1 MAATMAIPGFGEVA
15 IGVLAAVAVVAA
27 LLVAA
32 VVLLALVL
40 VRLPRSSAAGRP
52 GPDGLYAADQ
62 MRQAVDGLTT
72 QNQATTQWLADSLSS
87 ISQGLS
93 TQGAATAETVRQV
106 QTRLAQLAA
115 QLEPSAAA
123 TATDVRGVQDQL
135 RSLAGSLTPAAET
148 TRVTITEVQRGLAE
162 LRAFLST
169 QDAQTSETLMS
180 VRRSVED
187 MGAIMLNHKTRGTW
201 GEYQLD
207 VLLGD
212 YAGASHDVYETQYH
226 LPNGTIVDAALH
238 LPGTDRILAIDSKFP
253 LENYVAMQRPGLD
266 EVARRAAR
274 QRFVADVKARIREVA
289 DKYVTPETDDHAL
302 MFVPSEAVFAQICT
316 DDAELFDIAL
326 RRHVA
331 IVSPTTLM
339 GTVTTIVALTKD
351 FNRSQNVRE
360 VIERIVGL
368 QENALR
374 LVERMEDVERS
385 FNALDR
391 KVHDVGVS
399 ARKVARD
406 IDRIGSG
413 YLDDGDAD
421 PEVTAGDLGDKRSVE

>member
-1 MAATMAIPGFGEVA
+1 MVMIPGFGEVA
-15 IGVLAAVAVVAA
+15 VGVLVAA
-27 LLVAA
+27 ALLAVLLVAA
-32 VVLLALVL
+32 VVLLAIVL
-40 VRLPRSSAAGRP
+40 ARLPRRPAPGQP
-52 GPDGLYAADQ
+52 GPDGVYAADQ
-62 MRQAVDGLTT
+62 MRQAVGGLTA

-106 QTRLAQLAA
+106 QARLSQLAS
-115 QLEPSAAA
+115 QLEPSSASTAA
-123 TATDVRGVQDQL
+123 DVRTIQDQL
-135 RSLAGSLTPAAET
+135 RSLASSLTPASET
-148 TRVTITEVQRGLAE
+148 TRATVAEVQRGISE
-162 LRAFLST
+162 LRAYLSA
-169 QDAQTSETLMS
+169 QGVQTSDTLAV

-212 YAGASHDVYETQYH
+212 YAGASRSVYQMQYR

-238 LPGTDRILAIDSKFP
+238 LPGTDRVLTIDSKFP
-253 LENYVAMQRPGLD
+253 LENYVAMQRPGID
-266 EVARRAAR
+266 EAAR
-274 QRFVADVKARIREVA
+274 KSAHQRFVADVKERIREVA

-302 MFVPSEAVFAQICT
+302 MFVPSEAVFAQICA
-316 DDAELFDIAL
+316 DDSELFDVAL

-339 GTVTTIVALTKD
+339 GTVTTIVALTND

-360 VIERIVGL
+360 VVERIVGL

-385 FNALDR
+385 FNTLDR

-406 IDRIGSG
+406 IDLIGSG
-413 YLDDGDAD
+413 YLDDGDHEGEGLPPGGD
-421 PEVTAGDLGDKRSVE
+421 PSSGN

>member
-1 MAATMAIPGFGEVA
+1 MAAMTIPGLGEVGVGVVVA
-15 IGVLAAVAVVAA
+15 IAVLAA

-40 VRLPRSSAAGRP
+40 ARLPRRDVSGQP

-62 MRQAVDGLTT
+62 VRQAVGGLTT
-72 QNQATTQWLADSLSS
+72 QNQATTQWLAESLSS

-106 QTRLAQLAA
+106 QARLAQLAA
-115 QLEPSAAA
+115 QLEPSAAS
-123 TATDVRGVQDQL
+123 TAADVRGVQDQL

-169 QDAQTSETLMS
+169 QDAQTCDTLAS

-212 YAGASHDVYETQYH
+212 YAGASRDVYEMQYR

-238 LPGTDRILAIDSKFP
+238 LPGTDRVLAIDSKFP
-253 LENYVAMQRPGLD
+253 LENYAAMQRPGLD
-266 EVARRAAR
+266 EAAR
-274 QRFVADVKARIREVA
+274 KAAHQRFVADVKERIREVA

-316 DDAELFDIAL
+316 DDADLFDVAL
-326 RRHVA
+326 RRRVA

-351 FNRSQNVRE
+351 FNRSQNARE
-360 VIERIVGL
+360 VVERIVGL

-413 YLDDGDAD
+413 YLEESD
-421 PEVTAGDLGDKRSVE
+421 PEAATAGEPEADA